1 MTREEYFKKRQEMID
16 EAQKL
21 LDDEIGEEGTGKEK
35 TEEAEKIANKI
46 KALDEEYERNVKARA
61 NLRALQDNV
70 KINPTIFNLTNNKGK
85 IEGIEGTVVK
95 DKQEQYKNA
104 WAKDMLGKPLNL
116 EEQEIFNSINSEYR
130 AEVQTSENNT
140 ILIPKTVASGIWK
153 EIGDMYPLFGDAS
166 PTFVTGDLTIIAEE
180 DGGDDAAWYDEETE
194 VKEDG
199 YKLKEITLRGCEL
212 AKDITV
218 SWKLKKMSI
227 DEFVPYITTLLAEKM
242 GAALA
247 KAIVDGKGKPG
258 ESDSFKPQPLGI
270 KTALTKEVSK
280 AQIIEYTDKIAYTD
294 ITKMMAVLKNGVM
307 ELVFM
312 LIAQL
317 YGHN

>member
-21 LDDEIGEEGTGKEK
+21 LDDEIGEEGTGEEK

-61 NLRALQDNV
+61 NLKALQDDV
-70 KINPTIFNLTNNKGK
+70 KIDPTIFNLTNNKGK
-85 IEGIEGTVVK
+85 IEGIEDTTVK
-95 DKQEQYKNA
+95 DEQEQYKNA
-104 WAKDMLGKPLNL
+104 WAKDMLGKQLNS
-116 EEQEIFNSINSEYR
+116 EEQEIFNSINSAYR

-166 PTFVTGDLTIIAEE
+166 PTFVAGDLTIIAEE

-227 DEFVPYITTLLAEKM
+227 DEFVPYITTLLAE
-242 GAALA
+242 
-247 KAIVDGKGKPG
+247 
-258 ESDSFKPQPLGI
+258 
-270 KTALTKEVSK
+270 
-280 AQIIEYTDKIAYTD
+280 
-294 ITKMMAVLKNGVM
+294 
-307 ELVFM
+307 
-312 LIAQL
+312 
-317 YGHN
+317 

>member
-21 LDDEIGEEGTGKEK
+21 LDDEVGEEGTGEEK

-61 NLRALQDNV
+61 NLRALQDDFKV
-70 KINPTIFNLTNNKGK
+70 NPTIFNLTNNKGK
-85 IEGIEGTVVK
+85 IEGIEDTTVK

-104 WAKDMLGKPLNL
+104 WAKDMLGKPLSS
-116 EEQEIFNSINSEYR
+116 EEQEIFNSINAEYR

-166 PTFVTGDLTIIAEE
+166 PTFVAGDLTIIAEE

-212 AKDITV
+212 AKDITDRKSV
-218 SWKLKKMSI
+218 
-227 DEFVPYITTLLAEKM
+227 V
-242 GAALA
+242 
-247 KAIVDGKGKPG
+247 
-258 ESDSFKPQPLGI
+258 
-270 KTALTKEVSK
+270 
-280 AQIIEYTDKIAYTD
+280 
-294 ITKMMAVLKNGVM
+294 
-307 ELVFM
+307 
-312 LIAQL
+312 
-317 YGHN
+317 

>member
-1 MTREEYFKKRQEMID
+1 
-16 EAQKL
+16 
-21 LDDEIGEEGTGKEK
+21 
-35 TEEAEKIANKI
+35 
-46 KALDEEYERNVKARA
+46 
-61 NLRALQDNV
+61 
-70 KINPTIFNLTNNKGK
+70 
-85 IEGIEGTVVK
+85 
-95 DKQEQYKNA
+95 
-104 WAKDMLGKPLNL
+104 
-116 EEQEIFNSINSEYR
+116 
-130 AEVQTSENNT
+130 T

-294 ITKMMAVLKNGVM
+294 ITKMMAVLKKWSNGACIYANSTTIWTQLAEILDTTGKPIFIPDAVNSDGVGRM
-307 ELVFM
+307 FGRVVKMDDSMVDGEVLAGNIAKGYAININENVTLYTDEHVKSRKTDYLTYS
-312 LIAQL
+312 LIDGNVISNKAFSMIVKKTSAVTK
-317 YGHN
+317 